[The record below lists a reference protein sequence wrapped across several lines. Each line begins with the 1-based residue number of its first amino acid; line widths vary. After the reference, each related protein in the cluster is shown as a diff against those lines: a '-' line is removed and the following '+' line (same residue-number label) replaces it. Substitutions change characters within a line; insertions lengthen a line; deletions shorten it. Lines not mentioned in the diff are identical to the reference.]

1 MTANQ
6 EKNYSAWNP
15 GIESDIPVEYESL
28 ETIYSADNVFTDF
41 HQINELARITGLN
54 HDELVQFRPKRLA
67 LHELIVRITAN
78 IVVAEGVQE
87 EDLGINFRE
96 IAIYIFKQY
105 IQPHLAEIERDYQTL
120 YQSML
125 DKVSKEL
132 DETLF
137 AKSVESPKQSRFS
150 SWKWFS
156 SRSKTPVSTE
166 SPSERN
172 FRLIAEF
179 REKGLNATDREQAA
193 LYRSLYRVLGSM
205 TNTRGFVGCDQSL
218 LSEIIARHICNN
230 YGTRLIGGEVEEI
243 IDQAINTEG
252 YQRIPDAEKPI
263 LISLKGAS
271 AAGKSSLRP
280 MLLNMIRQLDIEAD
294 GYGTISPDIWRRL
307 LLDYNALDEAY
318 KYAGR
323 LTSFEVNII
332 DSKLD
337 HYIRKK
343 AETRH
348 SIPHLVVDRFRF
360 DSFSSEKVSRILHK
374 TYVHYVD
381 TMYMYFVITPPEETV
396 IRGWERGLI
405 RGRYKAVEDFL
416 GHSVEAYAGIPKL
429 LFKWLAYQKPR
440 YFFEFL
446 NNSVPKGSYPTLIAR
461 GTQSNMEVFNP
472 MCFIDIQRYQHI
484 NVLAENPESVYPDG
498 EALNIANNL
507 GFLRQCIQ
515 RINRVGFVDAD
526 SGKEYLYAKQGQ
538 FDVTDMG
545 LFEQVKAEPAMGEIF
560 SGLGVR

>member
-1 MTANQ
+1 MTLSEDQ
-6 EKNYSAWNP
+6 FFAWNP
-15 GIESDIPVEYESL
+15 GIESNIPVEYQLL
-28 ETIYSADNVFTDF
+28 ETIYNADNVFTDIQ
-41 HQINELARITGLN
+41 QINELTRITGLD
-54 HDELVQFRPKRLA
+54 HDELVQFRPARLA
-67 LHELIVRITAN
+67 LHELIVRTTAN
-78 IVVAEGVQE
+78 IVVAEGEHE

-96 IAIYIFKQY
+96 ITTHIYRQY
-105 IQPHLAEIERDYQTL
+105 IQPHLPEIEHNYQLL

-125 DKVSKEL
+125 KQVNQQLSEM
-132 DETLF
+132 LF
-137 AKSVESPKQSRFS
+137 TKHLEAPHHNS
-150 SWKWFS
+150 STPWKWF
-156 SRSKTPVSTE
+156 KPKAKPVVATE
-166 SPSERN
+166 SPSARD

-179 REKGLNATDREQAA
+179 REKGLNAADKKQAA
-193 LYRSLYRVLGSM
+193 LYRSLYRVLGAIM
-205 TNTRGFVGCDQSL
+205 NTRGFIGHDQSL
-218 LSEIIARHICNN
+218 LSEVVARHVCNN
-230 YGTRLIGGEVEEI
+230 YGTALIGEAVEDI
-243 IDQAINTEG
+243 VNQAIDTEG
-252 YQRIPDAEKPI
+252 YSRIPDADNPI

-280 MLLNMIRQLDIEAD
+280 MLQKMLRQLGIAED

-307 LLDYNALDEAY
+307 LLDYQALGAAY

-332 DSKLD
+332 DSRLD

-343 AETRH
+343 AEIRH

-396 IRGWERGLI
+396 TRGWERGLC

-440 YFFEFL
+440 FVFEFL
-446 NNSVPKGSYPTLIAR
+446 DNSVPRGSYPTTIAR
-461 GTQSNMEVFNP
+461 GTQSGIEIFDVMAFV
-472 MCFIDIQRYQHI
+472 DIQRYQHI
-484 NVLAENPESVYPDG
+484 NVLAENPESVYPDS
-498 EALNIANNL
+498 EILSIEKNL
-507 GFLRQCIQ
+507 DFLQQCVQKISQ
-515 RINRVGFVDAD
+515 VSFIDLD
-526 SGKEYLYAKQGQ
+526 SGNEYLRAKQGQ
-538 FDVTDMG
+538 FRVSDPN
-545 LFEQVKAEPAMGEIF
+545 LFECITANPAIGIIF